1 MSANFFPNQ
10 PGKDSDP
17 HRLHRSFIKRIA
29 VSNVVFFLLLVGGLA
44 CCADAQ
50 QTDPITSGPLT
61 QLSLEQLG
69 NVEVTTVSKE
79 PEKVWQTP
87 AAIYVLTQEDI
98 RRSGATSI
106 PEVLR
111 LVPGVEVARIDSDHW
126 SIGVRGFGSGFSKSV
141 LVLIDGR
148 SVYTPL
154 YAGVYWDVQDT
165 VLEDID
171 RIEVIRGPGGTIW
184 GANAVNGVI
193 NIITKNA
200 RDTHGTLASAIGGG
214 LDQGIGEIRQ
224 GGGDGKDFDYRVYG
238 KAFSRGSESDP
249 DPENSHYD
257 EWRQQRGG
265 FRMDWGSDSSNTGST
280 SNTFTLQGDVYHGE
294 DGDITSVG
302 SFSPPSQ
309 ITLAGTDDVS
319 GGNLLGRW
327 RHEFAGGSDVQIQ
340 TYYDRTDR
348 RAPQYGETRNTF
360 DVDFLY
366 HEKLG
371 RRQDILW
378 GLGIRISPSHFTE
391 TIPGLTFTGSHLIT
405 DSTYSGFVQDEI
417 HIVERKL
424 SLTIGTKLEHND
436 FNGFD
441 AQPSARLLWT
451 PDDRQTFWGAV
462 TRAVRTP
469 SLLDTDL
476 QLIEFLGFYPK
487 TTLPVYLQ
495 VDGDPT
501 FAPEQ
506 LLGYEA
512 GYRRLITS
520 RFYVDFSA
528 FDNQYNDLSSY
539 GKATS
544 SVQTVPLTYLVLSE
558 PFANGIKGATEGFE
572 VAPDWKLTTRWQLK
586 GSYSYLH
593 LRTEDK
599 PGYTDT
605 GTVTSY
611 NGSSPHHEVVVQSLL
626 NLPKRFE
633 ADLTYRYVSA
643 LPAQAVPAY
652 STGDVRVSW
661 QSPKNFNLSLVGQNL
676 FEPDHWEFGNT
687 PGPPVG
693 ISRAVYA
700 KITWSSTTESH
711 Q

>member
-1 MSANFFPNQ
+1 MSANSFPNQ
-10 PGKDSDP
+10 SGKDPDRYSP
-17 HRLHRSFIKRIA
+17 YRLSIRLITTLTL
-29 VSNVVFFLLLVGGLA
+29 VLFLLVAGGLVQT
-44 CCADAQ
+44 CLADGP
-50 QTDPITSGPLT
+50 QTDQKILEPLT
-61 QLSLEQLG
+61 QLNLEQLG

-111 LVPGVEVARIDSDHW
+111 LVPGVEVARIDSGHW
-126 SIGVRGFGSGFSKSV
+126 AVGIRGFGSGFSKSV

-154 YAGVYWDVQDT
+154 FAGVYWDVQDT
-165 VLEDID
+165 LLEDIE

-200 RDTHGTLASAIGGG
+200 RDTHGTLASASGGV

-224 GGGDGKDFDYRVYG
+224 GGGNGKSFDYRVYG
-238 KAFSRGSESDP
+238 KAFTRGSESHA
-249 DPENSHYD
+249 ENPHYD

-265 FRMDWGSDSSNTGST
+265 FRMDWDRNT
-280 SNTFTLQGDVYHGE
+280 SNTFTLQGDIYHGE
-294 DGDITSVG
+294 DGEITSVG

-309 ITLAGTDDVS
+309 ITLAGTDNVA

-327 RHEFAGGSDVQIQ
+327 RHEFAGGSDVQLQ
-340 TYYDRTDR
+340 TYYDRADR
-348 RAPQYGETRNTF
+348 HALHYGETRDTF
-360 DVDFLY
+360 DADFLY
-366 HEKLG
+366 HQKLS
-371 RRQDILW
+371 RQDILW
-378 GLGIRISPSHFTE
+378 GLGIRISPSHFIE
-391 TIPGLTFTGSHLIT
+391 TIPGLAFTANHTT
-405 DSTYSGFVQDEI
+405 DSIYSGFVQDEI
-417 HIVERKL
+417 QIVERKL

-441 AQPSARLLWT
+441 AQPSVRALWT
-451 PDDRQTFWGAV
+451 PGNGQTFWGAV

-469 SLLDTDL
+469 SRLDTDL
-476 QLIEFLGFYPK
+476 QLMEFLGLFPK

-495 VDGDPT
+495 VVGDPT

-506 LLGYEA
+506 LVGYEA
-512 GYRRLITS
+512 GYRRLVVP
-520 RFYVDFSA
+520 RLYVDFSA

-539 GKATS
+539 GKGVS
-544 SVQTVPLTYLVLSE
+544 SLQTTPLTYLLLSE
-558 PFANGIKGATEGFE
+558 PFANGISGATQGFE
-572 VAPDWKLTTRWQLK
+572 IAPDWKPAAWWQLK

-593 LRTEDK
+593 LRTHDK

-605 GTVTSY
+605 GTVTLY

-633 ADLTYRYVSA
+633 ADITYRYVSA
-643 LPAQAVPAY
+643 LPSQAVSAY
-652 STGDVRVSW
+652 STGDVRVGW
-661 QSPKNFNLSLVGQNL
+661 HAPRNFDLSLVGQNL
-676 FEPDHWEFGNT
+676 FQPDHWEFGNT

-693 ISRAVYA
+693 ISRTVYA
-700 KITWSSTTESH
+700 KITWSTTESG